1 MNNNKGLIG
10 AIILAAI
17 ILGVAFVIGCSI
29 LGDRLASGI
38 VTGFTNLASFMR

>member
-17 ILGVAFVIGCSI
+17 ILGVAFVIGC
-29 LGDRLASGI
+29 RFWA
-38 VTGFTNLASFMR
+38 TGWRAGL